1 MPKKAPVIS
10 KWNQYHT
17 TFENIFWVPFASL
30 GARECLSWAYGFRW
44 ILAEAILAAIFL
56 HDKFKLREFQ
66 RELEQFQHSDSS
78 QCCFLEELAAMAAW
92 VVLFRFPGECH
103 GYHGAVSNGR

>member
-1 MPKKAPVIS
+1 
-10 KWNQYHT
+10 
-17 TFENIFWVPFASL
+17 
-30 GARECLSWAYGFRW
+30 
-44 ILAEAILAAIFL
+44 LAEAILAAIFL

-66 RELEQFQHSDSS
+66 RELEQFQHSHSS